1 MKKTKLL
8 VLSPLV
14 LLFTLLWASPQH
26 FFPTLSPS
34 AADDS
39 AIHQK
44 TKQPVSPP
52 AAVPRRELKESDPDS
67 ERIVSY
73 AMSLRGAPYLYAG
86 ITPEGFDCSGF
97 ITHVFDRFGIAVPH
111 SSAMQAEEGI
121 YVDRAKASPGDLV
134 IFTGTD
140 ADVREPG
147 HAGIVISSPG
157 DTIEFV
163 HSSSN
168 GGVKVSKVEGSRYDL
183 RFLQVRRI
191 L

>member
-1 MKKTKLL
+1 
-8 VLSPLV
+8 
-14 LLFTLLWASPQH
+14 
-26 FFPTLSPS
+26 
-34 AADDS
+34 
-39 AIHQK
+39 
-44 TKQPVSPP
+44 
-52 AAVPRRELKESDPDS
+52 
-67 ERIVSY
+67 
-73 AMSLRGAPYLYAG
+73 
-86 ITPEGFDCSGF
+86 
-97 ITHVFDRFGIAVPH
+97 
-111 SSAMQAEEGI
+111 MQAEEGI
-121 YVDRAKASPGDLV
+121 YVERDKASPGDLV

-157 DTIEFV
+157 NTIEFV